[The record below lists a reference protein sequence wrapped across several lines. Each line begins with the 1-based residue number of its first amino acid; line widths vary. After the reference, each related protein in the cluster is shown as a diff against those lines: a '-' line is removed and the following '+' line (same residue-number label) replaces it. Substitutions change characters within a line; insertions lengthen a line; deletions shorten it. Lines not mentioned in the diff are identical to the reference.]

1 MNRSKRNLSFS
12 LEDKYGWLA
21 SDPAYVSCKHEDDK
35 TIIFER
41 AGLIF
46 AFNFHTSKSYT
57 DYKVL
62 YWSLKIILKILKSS
76 ENDLLHVTSMPLN
89 FKLKKSY

>member
-1 MNRSKRNLSFS
+1 
-12 LEDKYGWLA
+12 LEEKYGWLA

-57 DYKVL
+57 DYKVVL
-62 YWSLKIILKILKSS
+62 VLKNNS
-76 ENDLLHVTSMPLN
+76 ENPEK
-89 FKLKKSY
+89 FRK

>member
-1 MNRSKRNLSFS
+1 
-12 LEDKYGWLA
+12 
-21 SDPAYVSCKHEDDK
+21 VSCKHEDDK

-62 YWSLKIILKILKSS
+62 NWSLKIILEILKSS
-76 ENDLLHVTSMPLN
+76 ENYMLHVPSMPLN
-89 FKLKKSY
+89 FKLKKVIKFSGRP